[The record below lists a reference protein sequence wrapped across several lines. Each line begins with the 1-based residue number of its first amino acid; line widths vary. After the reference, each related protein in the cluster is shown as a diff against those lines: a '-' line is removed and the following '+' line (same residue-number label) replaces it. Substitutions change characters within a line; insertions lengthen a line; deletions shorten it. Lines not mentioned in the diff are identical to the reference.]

1 MGTRART
8 HCSCGNE
15 LHYRRVRFGDPP
27 VTSQALPVLV
37 IVAPGQG
44 AQTPGMLTPWLELPY
59 FGDRLDWLGTVADMD
74 LRAHG
79 TTSDADTI
87 RDTAVAQPLIVATGL
102 VAALELFP
110 HPADAFSVLGAG
122 GGHSVGEVTA
132 AAATGVLSAEQAMV
146 FVRERARAMAKAAA
160 VSRTGMVAVLGGD
173 REEVLAAIA
182 KHGLTPA
189 NDNGAGQIVAAGT
202 VEQLAAF
209 EADPPVKAKV
219 RPLSVAGAFHT
230 SHMQPARDALGKLA
244 RAVSTHDPRVALVS
258 NADGQIVSSGRE
270 VLKRL
275 VSQVSSPVRWDLC
288 MQTFADLGATGIL
301 ELPPAGTLTGLIKR
315 ALPGIATFSFKS
327 PDDLE
332 GARAF
337 VAEHAETN
345 LLDAQPAW
353 RLVVSPG
360 KGTIHVTEGLDE
372 GVILER
378 QTMVGAVVNLSE
390 ERPVIAEYGGAVIE
404 WLVTDGDP
412 VSPGQ
417 PLLRL
422 HPIAEE
428 RYS

>member
-1 MGTRART
+1 M
-8 HCSCGNE
+8 
-15 LHYRRVRFGDPP
+15 
-27 VTSQALPVLV
+27 LV

-44 AQTPGMLTPWLELPY
+44 AQTPGMLAPWCELPN
-59 FGDRLDWLGTVADMD
+59 FADRLEWLATVADLD
-74 LRAHG
+74 LRMHG
-79 TTSDADTI
+79 TASDADTI
-87 RDTAVAQPLIVATGL
+87 RDTAIAQPLIVATGL

-110 HPADAFSVLGAG
+110 HPADGFSVLGAG

-160 VSRTGMVAVLGGD
+160 ASATSMVAVLGGE
-173 REEVLAAIA
+173 REEVLASIA

-202 VEQLAAF
+202 IEQLAAF
-209 EADPPVKAKV
+209 EAEPPARAKI
-219 RPLSVAGAFHT
+219 RPLSVAGAFH
-230 SHMQPARDALGKLA
+230 SAHMQSARDELAKLA

-258 NADGQIVSSGRE
+258 NADGQVVSSGRE

-275 VSQVSSPVRWDLC
+275 VSQVAHPVRWDLC
-288 MQTFADLGATGIL
+288 MQTFEDLGATGIL
-301 ELPPAGTLTGLIKR
+301 ELPPAGTLTGLLKR
-315 ALPGIATFSFKS
+315 ALPGVATFALKS
-327 PDDLE
+327 PDDLDA
-332 GARAF
+332 ARAF
-337 VAEHAETN
+337 VAEHGEAN

-353 RLVVSPG
+353 RLVVSPS

-422 HPIAEE
+422 HPIAED
-428 RYS
+428 RNS